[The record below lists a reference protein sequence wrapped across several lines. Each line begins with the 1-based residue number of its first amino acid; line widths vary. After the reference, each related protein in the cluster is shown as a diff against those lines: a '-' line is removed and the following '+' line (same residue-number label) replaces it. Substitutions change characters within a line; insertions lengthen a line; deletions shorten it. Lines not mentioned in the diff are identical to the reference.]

1 MSLSTATN
9 STWTALGSPLSACC
23 RPRVRISTKRAVPAK
38 SAPAAPRNPAVP
50 VSSRTRGLAGAVE
63 DIRIV
68 TEGTEQTAGQH
79 LAFGFCREA
88 PRVLVVGNREGFF
101 ALDAASGK
109 TTGLFTSKS
118 AKRSRWTCEATLG
131 A

>member
-23 RPRVRISTKRAVPAK
+23 RPRVWIHETSRASQIRLGGSQEFGRA
-38 SAPAAPRNPAVP
+38 RER
-50 VSSRTRGLAGAVE
+50 RTRGLAGAVE

-68 TEGTEQTAGQH
+68 TEGTEQTGGQH

-88 PRVLVVGNREGFF
+88 PQVLVVGNREGILCARRGFRE
-101 ALDAASGK
+101 DDGIVHVEV
-109 TTGLFTSKS
+109 
-118 AKRSRWTCEATLG
+118 AKVHGGREVTLG